1 MQSIRIPL
9 ALGAAAAL
17 FIASILPAEAGK
29 RARIRIRSGNATAN
43 AVVIDETSTPPT
55 LTISP
60 GMAVRSAPGSLL
72 DLGNDTYEILVAGDA
87 AYHVKTRGG
96 VDSIVVRDGPGS
108 STYWLG
114 AGADSDTVEVYDGPG
129 VDFYTIEGKKGDDQ
143 YTVDDTGGDSEDVYY
158 IKGAKW
164 FDQYDIHDGP
174 GDDLYKFR
182 GSSDGTVTFT
192 DAAGDLDTI
201 RAKGV
206 SVAP

>member
-17 FIASILPAEAGK
+17 LLASILPAEAGG
-29 RARIRIRSGNATAN
+29 RSRIRIRSGNATAN
-43 AVVIDETSTPPT
+43 TVVIDETSTPPKLT
-55 LTISP
+55 LTP
-60 GMAVRSAPGSLL
+60 GMAVRAAPGALL
-72 DLGNDTYEILVAGDA
+72 DLGGGVYEILVAGDA

-129 VDFYTIEGKKGDDQ
+129 VDFYTIEGKKGDDH
-143 YTVDDTGGDSEDVYY
+143 YTIDDTGGDSEDGYY
-158 IKGAKW
+158 IKGAQGV
-164 FDQYDIHDGP
+164 DRYDVMDGP
-174 GDDLYKFR
+174 GNDLYKFR
-182 GSSDGTVTFT
+182 GSSDGIVVFV
-192 DAAGDLDTI
+192 DAMGDEDQI

-206 SVAP
+206 SVTP